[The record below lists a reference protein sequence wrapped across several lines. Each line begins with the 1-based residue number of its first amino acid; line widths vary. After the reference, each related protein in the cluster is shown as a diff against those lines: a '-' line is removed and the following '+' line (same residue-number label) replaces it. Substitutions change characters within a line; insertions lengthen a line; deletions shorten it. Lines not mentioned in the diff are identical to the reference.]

1 MSNVDLKLLDSLSSE
16 QKNACVCMENMLLTA
31 CPGSGKTRTVSY
43 KLAFLVNQFQDS
55 RKLHIAITYTNRAA
69 DEIMARLDA
78 MDVTA
83 DNIWTGTIHQFC
95 MEYIIRPYSMYSDR
109 LRKGYHIIDEY
120 VQHEY
125 KREIKNTLGINCKD
139 WEIDKHPR
147 IKEVYK

>member
-95 MEYIIRPYSMYSDR
+95 MEYIIRPDSM
-109 LRKGYHIIDEY
+109 
-120 VQHEY
+120 
-125 KREIKNTLGINCKD
+125 
-139 WEIDKHPR
+139 
-147 IKEVYK
+147 